1 MKLIHR
7 IALTVLLLAALAPSV
22 RAEFLVVSI
31 RESTAEN
38 LWHWVLALSAV
49 LVLVTLNK
57 SRSKGG
63 EGN

>member
-1 MKLIHR
+1 MKLFHR
-7 IALTVLLLAALAPSV
+7 ITITALLLAALAPSV
-22 RAEFLVVSI
+22 RADFLVVSI

-38 LWHWVLALSAV
+38 LWHWVVAASAV

-63 EGN
+63 EGS

>member
-7 IALTVLLLAALAPSV
+7 IAIAALLLAALAPSV
-22 RAEFLVVSI
+22 RAEFLVVGI

-49 LVLVTLNK
+49 VVLITLNN

>member
-7 IALTVLLLAALAPSV
+7 IALTALLLAALAPSV
-22 RAEFLVVSI
+22 RAEFLVLSI
-31 RESTAEN
+31 RESTAESI
-38 LWHWVLALSAV
+38 WQWVVAFSVV
-49 LVLVTLNK
+49 LVLVTLNN